1 MSNANRYSMN
11 PDLNVSDE
19 RLEARREHEAADALI
34 RLGNQRERLK
44 TLRLTL
50 EQQVG
55 RVRVFA
61 EGLKPHAVAQD
72 ILDVCDAQMAS
83 TSWDFTQDKR

>member
-1 MSNANRYSMN
+1 MN
-11 PDLNVSDE
+11 PDSNVSQE
-19 RLEARREHEAADALI
+19 RIDARADHAAADALI

-61 EGLKPHAVAQD
+61 EGIKPHAVAQD
-72 ILDVCDAQMAS
+72 GSGLLSFFIVFGLILA
-83 TSWDFTQDKR
+83 